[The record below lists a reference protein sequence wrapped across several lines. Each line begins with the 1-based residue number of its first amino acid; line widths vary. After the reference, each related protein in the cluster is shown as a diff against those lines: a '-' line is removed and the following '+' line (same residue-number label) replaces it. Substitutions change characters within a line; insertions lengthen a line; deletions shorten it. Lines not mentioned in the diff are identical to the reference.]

1 MTTTTDN
8 KAEEP
13 TIGRLVA
20 DVSRDLSALI
30 RGEIALAKAELK
42 VSVKAGGMGAV
53 LLGVA
58 AFILLLSIVL
68 LSIAIAHFI
77 HMTGLDLAWCYLI
90 VFGAYVLVALILAL
104 VGVRSLKKVGPP
116 ERAIAQAQR
125 SKEILGKE
133 PS

>member
-30 RGEIALAKAELK
+30 RGEIALAKAEVK
-42 VSVKAGGMGAV
+42 VSVRAGGMGAA

-58 AFILLLSIVL
+58 AFILLFSIIL

-77 HMTGLDLAWCYLI
+77 HMTGLHLAWCYLI

-104 VGVRSLKKVGPP
+104 VGVRSLKKVRPP
-116 ERAIAQAQR
+116 ERAITQAQR

-133 PS
+133 SS